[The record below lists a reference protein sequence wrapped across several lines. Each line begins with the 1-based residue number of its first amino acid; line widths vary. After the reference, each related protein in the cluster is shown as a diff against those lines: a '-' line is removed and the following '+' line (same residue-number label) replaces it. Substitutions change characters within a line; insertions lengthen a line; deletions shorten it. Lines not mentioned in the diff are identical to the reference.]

1 MSNNRYDEDFKKSLV
16 TLHQNGK
23 SQAQLCRDYEI
34 SISAL
39 TKWIKQYLTVET
51 PDGDILTA
59 NQIKE
64 LRKRNAWLEKKNLIL
79 KKRLPYSRHTPT
91 KIKPCPSVK
100 WPAAIKTLCRILRI
114 NRSTYYKH
122 FNTVPEA
129 RTIENQNI
137 CKHILPIWPSMKSV

>member
-1 MSNNRYDEDFKKSLV
+1 MSNIRYDEDFKKSLV

-34 SISAL
+34 SISTL

-79 KKRLPYSRHTPT
+79 KKRFPY
-91 KIKPCPSVK
+91 
-100 WPAAIKTLCRILRI
+100 
-114 NRSTYYKH
+114 
-122 FNTVPEA
+122 
-129 RTIENQNI
+129 
-137 CKHILPIWPSMKSV
+137 